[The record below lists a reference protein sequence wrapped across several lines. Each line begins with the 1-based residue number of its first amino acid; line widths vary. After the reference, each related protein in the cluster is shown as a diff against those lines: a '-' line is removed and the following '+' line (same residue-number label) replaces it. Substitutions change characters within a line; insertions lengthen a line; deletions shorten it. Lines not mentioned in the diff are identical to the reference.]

1 MNRLY
6 VGLSTE
12 IEVPD
17 GGFLYVDDEIPHI
30 PHWKRPK
37 IFDPLKHGF
46 NPLKDIDYRK
56 AREIADVLYT
66 VYPQG
71 ENTLTVRNGKRALLK
86 ALLHSKSLDKIKG
99 DEEVSGMIGD
109 VLASPVLRGVFCDG
123 RRFTFNPKSAN
134 LARINRAELGRFD
147 ALVLGLLLIAQ
158 FKGQLVLPTFGFYGR
173 DAHVNLIEED
183 RVIAGGV
190 NTLGELSPLLRQNML
205 LVTEKVASGAIVED
219 AEELAKYERLARGT
233 NGFMDFV
240 AKAIA

>member
-1 MNRLY
+1 M
-6 VGLSTE
+6 
-12 IEVPD
+12 
-17 GGFLYVDDEIPHI
+17 
-30 PHWKRPK
+30 
-37 IFDPLKHGF
+37 
-46 NPLKDIDYRK
+46 
-56 AREIADVLYT
+56 YT

-86 ALLHSKSLDKIKG
+86 DLLHSKSLDKIKG

-183 RVIAGGV
+183 GVIAGGV